1 MKDFEQFLFRSHFV
15 TDAEHSNYVN
25 NVRVPASE
33 KKVEVT
39 KKREREAVAT
49 VEEKR
54 VKGKEEEMVCRMTN
68 AARVLSPSLSVSV
81 SPPPSCES

>member
-33 KKVEVT
+33 KKVEVA

-49 VEEKR
+49 VEKR

>member
-25 NVRVPASE
+25 NVRLPASE
-33 KKVEVT
+33 KKVDV
-39 KKREREAVAT
+39 KKREREAVAA

-54 VKGKEEEMVCRMTN
+54 VKSKEEEMACRMTN

>member
-33 KKVEVT
+33 KKVDV
-39 KKREREAVAT
+39 KKREREAVAA

-54 VKGKEEEMVCRMTN
+54 VKSKEEEMACRMTN

>member
-25 NVRVPASE
+25 NVRLPASE
-33 KKVEVT
+33 KKVDV
-39 KKREREAVAT
+39 KKREREAVTA

-54 VKGKEEEMVCRMTN
+54 VKGKEEEMACRMAN
-68 AARVLSPSLSVSV
+68 AARMLSPSLSISV

>member
-25 NVRVPASE
+25 NVRLPASE
-33 KKVEVT
+33 KKVDV
-39 KKREREAVAT
+39 KKREREAVAA

-54 VKGKEEEMVCRMTN
+54 VKSKEEEMVCRMTN

>member
-33 KKVEVT
+33 KKVEVA

-49 VEEKR
+49 VEKR
-54 VKGKEEEMVCRMTN
+54 VKSKEEEMVCRMTN

>member
-25 NVRVPASE
+25 NVRLPASE
-33 KKVEVT
+33 KKVDV
-39 KKREREAVAT
+39 KKREREAVTA

-54 VKGKEEEMVCRMTN
+54 VKGKEEEMACRMTN